1 MAFTDNPEEYIAAL
15 GNLTPLMRDEI
26 GGMQGVDNLNQ
37 YTRPGSGYNIPNGG
51 LGGFFPTTDS
61 SYSSGQNYARSIAG
75 GMPMSQIMAPGVS
88 YSPGD
93 PTGYTQQQLNAPM
106 QAPIPPKQE
115 FREPDDTS
123 FLGTGIGGYS
133 MPFDRKQQ
141 LPPVEK
147 IFGNI
152 PSAPAQTPD
161 VAKTPGLDFGNID
174 IEAIRQQIAD
184 SGIDFTN
191 LFGLPSQP
199 DLSQFV
205 TQQDLPVYNQPD
217 LSQFVTQQDLPAFNP
232 QDYRDDFL
240 SIAREGIDIPQFDAS
255 GLQSQIAQNKNLIT
269 GMPAFNPQDY
279 RDDFLSIAREGI
291 EMPSYEQPD
300 LSSFAKLSDIPTF
313 DPSGLQDRLNT
324 LESRQSPV
332 FNPQDYRDDF
342 LSIAREGIEMP
353 SFDPSGLQQ
362 QISALKQQPGFDPSA
377 LQNQISELQ
386 QKPGFDSSGLLSQ
399 IGEIQEQI
407 GGINQFDPS
416 GLQKQIEQN
425 QNLIAGMPKFDPQN
439 YRDDFLSIAREGIDM
454 PQFDPSGLQQQIK
467 QNQNLI
473 TGMPQFDPSGL
484 QQQIGGLEQQ
494 ISSMPQFNPQDYR
507 DDFLSIAREGIE
519 MPQYQA
525 PDLSGFAKLSDIP
538 QVNLAGYA
546 KLEDLPQFDPQN
558 YRDDFLSI
566 ARQGIDIPQYEAPD
580 LSGFA
585 KLTDIPSFD
594 PSALKQDILSS
605 LPQQAAPDL
614 SGFMTQEDINKA
626 ISGINMPQYQA
637 PDLSGFMTQEDIN
650 KAISGINMPSYEQPD
665 LSGYDTRLADLE
677 KTLLSLQQPVA
688 NDRFSVNQLNPRG
701 LF

>member
-51 LGGFFPTTDS
+51 LGGFFPTTDP

-93 PTGYTQQQLNAPM
+93 PTGYTQLQLNTPM

-123 FLGTGIGGYS
+123 FLGKGIGNYS

-152 PSAPAQTPD
+152 PSGPAQTP
-161 VAKTPGLDFGNID
+161 GLGFGNID
-174 IEAIRQQIAD
+174 IDAIRQQIAD

-199 DLSQFV
+199 DFSQFV
-205 TQQDLPVYNQPD
+205 TQEDLPGMIPQVPNGSDFSIDRLDLPDFKNFLTQEDLPVYDQPD
-217 LSQFVTQQDLPAFNP
+217 LSQFITQQDLPQFDIKDYRDDFLSIAREGIDIPSYEQPDLSQFITQQDLPAFNP

-240 SIAREGIDIPQFDAS
+240 SIAREGIDIPKFDAS
-255 GLQSQIAQNKNLIT
+255 GLQSQIA
-269 GMPAFNPQDY
+269 
-279 RDDFLSIAREGI
+279 
-291 EMPSYEQPD
+291 
-300 LSSFAKLSDIPTF
+300 
-313 DPSGLQDRLNT
+313 
-324 LESRQSPV
+324 
-332 FNPQDYRDDF
+332 
-342 LSIAREGIEMP
+342 
-353 SFDPSGLQQ
+353 
-362 QISALKQQPGFDPSA
+362 
-377 LQNQISELQ
+377 
-386 QKPGFDSSGLLSQ
+386 
-399 IGEIQEQI
+399 
-407 GGINQFDPS
+407 
-416 GLQKQIEQN
+416 QN

-454 PQFDPSGLQQQIK
+454 PQFDPSGLQQQI
-467 QNQNLI
+467 
-473 TGMPQFDPSGL
+473 
-484 QQQIGGLEQQ
+484 GGLEQQ

-507 DDFLSIAREGIE
+507 DDFLSIAREGI
-519 MPQYQA
+519 
-525 PDLSGFAKLSDIP
+525 
-538 QVNLAGYA
+538 
-546 KLEDLPQFDPQN
+546 
-558 YRDDFLSI
+558 
-566 ARQGIDIPQYEAPD
+566 DIPQYEAPD

-585 KLTDIPSFD
+585 KLTDIPSFN

-605 LPQQAAPDL
+605 LPQQA
-614 SGFMTQEDINKA
+614 
-626 ISGINMPQYQA
+626 A

>member
-1 MAFTDNPEEYIAAL
+1 MAITYSPEEYIAAL
-15 GNLTPLMRDEI
+15 GDLTPLVNEA
-26 GGMQGVDNLNQ
+26 GGLQGIDILNQ
-37 YTRPGSGYNIPNGG
+37 YARPGSGYNIPNGG
-51 LGGFFPTTDS
+51 LGGFSPATDPN
-61 SYSSGQNYARSIAG
+61 YSSGQNYARSIAG
-75 GMPMSQIMAPGVS
+75 GMPMSQIMSPGVS

-93 PTGYTQQQLNAPM
+93 PTGYTQLQLNTPM

-123 FLGTGIGGYS
+123 FLGKGIGNYS

-152 PSAPAQTPD
+152 PSGPAQTP
-161 VAKTPGLDFGNID
+161 GLGFGNID
-174 IEAIRQQIAD
+174 IDAIRQQIAD

-199 DLSQFV
+199 DFSQFV
-205 TQQDLPVYNQPD
+205 TQEDLPGMIPQVPNGSDFSIDRLDLPDFKNFLTQEDLPVYDQPD
-217 LSQFVTQQDLPAFNP
+217 LSQFITQQDLPQFDIKDYRDDFLSIAREGIDIPSYEQPDLSQFITQQDLPAFNP

-240 SIAREGIDIPQFDAS
+240 SIAREGIDMPQFDAS
-255 GLQSQIAQNKNLIT
+255 GLQSQIA
-269 GMPAFNPQDY
+269 
-279 RDDFLSIAREGI
+279 
-291 EMPSYEQPD
+291 
-300 LSSFAKLSDIPTF
+300 
-313 DPSGLQDRLNT
+313 
-324 LESRQSPV
+324 
-332 FNPQDYRDDF
+332 
-342 LSIAREGIEMP
+342 
-353 SFDPSGLQQ
+353 
-362 QISALKQQPGFDPSA
+362 
-377 LQNQISELQ
+377 
-386 QKPGFDSSGLLSQ
+386 
-399 IGEIQEQI
+399 
-407 GGINQFDPS
+407 
-416 GLQKQIEQN
+416 QN

-439 YRDDFLSIAREGIDM
+439 YRDDFLSIAREGID
-454 PQFDPSGLQQQIK
+454 
-467 QNQNLI
+467 
-473 TGMPQFDPSGL
+473 MPQFDPSGL

-538 QVNLAGYA
+538 
-546 KLEDLPQFDPQN
+546 
-558 YRDDFLSI
+558 
-566 ARQGIDIPQYEAPD
+566 
-580 LSGFA
+580 
-585 KLTDIPSFD
+585 SFD

-637 PDLSGFMTQEDIN
+637 PDLSG
-650 KAISGINMPSYEQPD
+650 
-665 LSGYDTRLADLE
+665 YDTRLADLE
-677 KTLLSLQQPVA
+677 KTLMSIQQPVA